1 MRKTWWRCEHY
12 YKNNKA
18 RAFDARFFIHHTHDA
33 TTHIHRS
40 PSPSHSLA
48 HINTLFSPSKLLL
61 LVALLLLVGH
71 ALCERGLVCLLRL
84 ALRLDRL
91 EFRLLNRRV
100 NLLVL

>member
-1 MRKTWWRCEHY
+1 MTDEKLA
-12 YKNNKA
+12 KNTPRSPFDNA
-18 RAFDARFFIHHTHDA
+18 DAFSY
-33 TTHIHRS
+33 TTHMTRRRTYTALLHLLT
-40 PSPSHSLA
+40 LA
-48 HINTLFSPSKLLL
+48 HINTLFSSSKLLL